1 MDKRV
6 EANQKVK
13 RKIENALF
21 TLLNRKNFSTI
32 TVTDIVQT
40 AGVARASY
48 YRNFRS
54 KEQIIETYM
63 ANQRHDIADLIT
75 FSESLSDIFNEK
87 KLTIALQHYLYQK
100 DRLLLLY
107 DSGFGTFLQDD
118 MNQFAELI
126 LGDFPQRSVKRYT
139 LYFLSGA
146 LLNTIIQ
153 WLKSDAQ
160 ETPETMAN
168 VLIALLSEDF
178 RAF

>member
-87 KLTIALQHYLYQK
+87 
-100 DRLLLLY
+100 
-107 DSGFGTFLQDD
+107 S
-118 MNQFAELI
+118 
-126 LGDFPQRSVKRYT
+126 
-139 LYFLSGA
+139 
-146 LLNTIIQ
+146 
-153 WLKSDAQ
+153 
-160 ETPETMAN
+160 
-168 VLIALLSEDF
+168 
-178 RAF
+178 

>member
-1 MDKRV
+1 
-6 EANQKVK
+6 
-13 RKIENALF
+13 
-21 TLLNRKNFSTI
+21 
-32 TVTDIVQT
+32 
-40 AGVARASY
+40 
-48 YRNFRS
+48 
-54 KEQIIETYM
+54 
-63 ANQRHDIADLIT
+63 
-75 FSESLSDIFNEK
+75 
-87 KLTIALQHYLYQK
+87 
-100 DRLLLLY
+100 
-107 DSGFGTFLQDD
+107 